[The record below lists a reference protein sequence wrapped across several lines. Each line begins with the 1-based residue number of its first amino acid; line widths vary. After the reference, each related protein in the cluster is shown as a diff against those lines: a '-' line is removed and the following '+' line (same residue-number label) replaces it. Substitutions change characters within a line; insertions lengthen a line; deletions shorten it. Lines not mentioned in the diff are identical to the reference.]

1 MGNYYRNKK
10 NSGYF
15 RRTDFM
21 AKQRSIEDIK
31 YDRLMKK
38 PYMRSRMDTLFEWI
52 RESSSNASNQFSSS
66 QISKAIYFEN
76 VRAEDKSNL
85 SKYENKS
92 TADNTN
98 SILRSSSLNQSM
110 DK

>member
-1 MGNYYRNKK
+1 MGNACCSSDEGDVAMGNYYRNKK

-38 PYMRSRMDTLFEWI
+38 PYMRSRMDTLFE
-52 RESSSNASNQFSSS
+52 
-66 QISKAIYFEN
+66 
-76 VRAEDKSNL
+76 
-85 SKYENKS
+85 
-92 TADNTN
+92 
-98 SILRSSSLNQSM
+98 
-110 DK
+110 